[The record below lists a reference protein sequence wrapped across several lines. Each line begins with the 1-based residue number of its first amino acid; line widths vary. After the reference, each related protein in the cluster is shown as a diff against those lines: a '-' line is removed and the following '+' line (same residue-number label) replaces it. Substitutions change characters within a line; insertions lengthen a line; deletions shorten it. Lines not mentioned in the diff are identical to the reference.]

1 MRFFKARPISKLAV
15 SPPKANPER
24 SGVAIPIIVK
34 NEARYIEEWARF
46 HLLAGVSHFI
56 VYDNGSTD
64 ETVSIL
70 RDTVPAEALT
80 IVPWA
85 QSLRDGRSG
94 AEIHNQVLA
103 FSHALANYGAEFRW
117 MAFVDVDE
125 FIVPKADASI
135 EAALERVGEAAHVS
149 LPWQMFGRGGHEAPP
164 EGGIVGN
171 YTRRMRTTEGARYA
185 LNWKCI
191 VDPSRVTGVRVHGME
206 IDGKGEGVNDAGVR
220 AAHSAREKA
229 GFYSAEFLQL
239 NHYYTRSNNDLQAKL
254 QACLIASVALQQ
266 HARRVMRI
274 VAEIEA
280 DEVED
285 VAAID
290 FLARAQGK

>member
-24 SGVAIPIIVK
+24 RGVAIPIIVK

-46 HLLAGVSHFI
+46 HLLAGVLHFI

-70 RDTVPAEALT
+70 RDIVPAEALT

-103 FSHALANYGAEFRW
+103 FAHALANYGAEFRW

-125 FIVPKADASI
+125 FIVPKAEASI
-135 EAALERVGEAAHVS
+135 EAALERVAEAGHVS
-149 LPWQMFGRGGHEAPP
+149 LPWQMFGRGGHEALP
-164 EGGIVGN
+164 EGGIVAN
-171 YTRRMRTTEGARYA
+171 YTRRMRTTEGARHA

-229 GFYSAEFLQL
+229 EFLQL
-239 NHYYTRSNNDLQAKL
+239 NHYYTLSNKDLKDKL

-290 FLARAQGK
+290 FIARAQGK

>member
-15 SPPKANPER
+15 LPPLAKPER

-64 ETVSIL
+64 ETVALL
-70 RDTVPAEALT
+70 RASVPAQALT

-103 FSHALANYGAEFRW
+103 FAHALANYGARFRW

-125 FIVPKADASI
+125 FIIPKADASLA
-135 EAALERVGEAAHVS
+135 AALERLGDAGHVS
-149 LPWQMFGRGGHEAPP
+149 LPWQMFGRSGHQTPP
-164 EGGIVGN
+164 EGGIVAN
-171 YTRRMRTTEGARYA
+171 YTRKMRTTEGARHA

-206 IDGKGEGVNDAGVR
+206 IDGKAEGVNDAGVA
-220 AAHSAREKA
+220 AAHSARETA
-229 GFYSAEFLQL
+229 GFYSTEFLQL
-239 NHYYTRSNNDLQAKL
+239 NHYYTRSNKDLQDKL
-254 QACLIASVALQQ
+254 DACLIASVALQK

-280 DEVED
+280 DEIED
-285 VAAID
+285 TAAID
-290 FLARAQGK
+290 FLARVQPR